1 MSRKEVLEEVLRE
14 IQDRK
19 WRFDIEARH
28 SPYKVGIMRTYR
40 DLEDWLEQE
49 IRRGEIIAA
58 ERMPR

>member
-1 MSRKEVLEEVLRE
+1 MSEREETLKDVLRE
-14 IQDRK
+14 VQDRK

-49 IRRGEIIAA
+49 IRKA
-58 ERMPR
+58 EMAR